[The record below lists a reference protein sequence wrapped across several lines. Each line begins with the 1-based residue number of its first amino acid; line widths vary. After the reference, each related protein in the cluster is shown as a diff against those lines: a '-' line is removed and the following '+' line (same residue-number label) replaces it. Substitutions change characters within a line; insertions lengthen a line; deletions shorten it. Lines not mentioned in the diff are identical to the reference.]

1 MLYAFNQSHFDCMYA
16 TWYANLKKIY
26 RKKLQV
32 LQNKCIRFSLQWNN
46 REQIGT
52 EHWYDKLAPNRLKI
66 YTISFHKHF
75 KILLWNVSS
84 TYERDLLNIQSKQY
98 CCWKS
103 SLELFYLK
111 PCQADFLFSIKYK
124 SIFFN

>member
-46 REQIGT
+46 REQIGM
-52 EHWYDKLAPNRLKI
+52 
-66 YTISFHKHF
+66 
-75 KILLWNVSS
+75 
-84 TYERDLLNIQSKQY
+84 NIDMINWLPIDQRFIQ
-98 CCWKS
+98 
-103 SLELFYLK
+103 
-111 PCQADFLFSIKYK
+111 FLFTSILK
-124 SIFFN
+124 FFSEMCLQHMKGIY